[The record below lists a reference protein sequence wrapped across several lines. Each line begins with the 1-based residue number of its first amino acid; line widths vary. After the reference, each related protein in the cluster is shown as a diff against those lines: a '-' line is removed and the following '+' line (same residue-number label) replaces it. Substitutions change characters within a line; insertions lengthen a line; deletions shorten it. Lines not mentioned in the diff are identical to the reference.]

1 MTNQIQVS
9 EEMRRCIQNCL
20 DCYKACLEMVMH
32 CAAKGGKHA
41 MPKHIRL
48 LMECA
53 NICNTSA
60 NFMLL
65 GSENHSSVC
74 EVCADICDQCAQEC
88 EEMADD
94 NEMKAC
100 AEICRRCA
108 ESCRQMAGA
117 TV

>member
-1 MTNQIQVS
+1 MTHHMHMT
-9 EEMRRCIQNCL
+9 EEMKKCIQNCL
-20 DCYKACLEMVMH
+20 DCYRACLETVMH
-32 CAAKGGKHA
+32 CVTKGGKHA
-41 MPKHIRL
+41 MPKHVRL

-60 NFMLL
+60 NFMLV
-65 GSENHSSVC
+65 GSENHASVC
-74 EVCADICDQCAQEC
+74 EVCADICDQCAEEC

-94 NEMKAC
+94 AEMKAC

-117 TV
+117 NV